1 MPERSLEFSWYS
13 VSSLS
18 AYGRSV
24 DCSSIL
30 TEWTQPNFEFSVIS
44 RVSWGPIICTSA
56 RWQWGDLNEKGEDK
70 TCPYGWKTGT
80 PGEAT
85 CLYISNHGYHGI
97 LSAGTDTD
105 GGMVQ
110 PARCL
115 PMPGRATRFSFSTC
129 HVPWSACEMPMS
141 LLTSSPLLRGRIGFS
156 DTCLVELFSLSLTP
170 LAYEPTYPRFIRV
183 FGLRG

>member
-85 CLYISNHGYHGI
+85 CLYKQPWLSRNSFRGDRYRWWHGAACSLLADAGAGDEI
-97 LSAGTDTD
+97 LFLYLS
-105 GGMVQ
+105 
-110 PARCL
+110 R
-115 PMPGRATRFSFSTC
+115 PMICMWDAHEPFDVLAFATRTNRIQRHMFSGTF
-129 HVPWSACEMPMS
+129 
-141 LLTSSPLLRGRIGFS
+141 
-156 DTCLVELFSLSLTP
+156 FSLSHPISLWTNV
-170 LAYEPTYPRFIRV
+170 PTLY
-183 FGLRG
+183 